1 MDGKEEKVISG
12 ERKKDVPTSAIF
24 TFPPSKLYVSSKCQ
38 YSVERRNYMFSLKED
53 IKMVQ

>member
-1 MDGKEEKVISG
+1 MEKKKKVIGG

-38 YSVERRNYMFSLKED
+38 CSVERRNYMFSLKED